1 MTQRNPMSLEVRS
14 VNTIE
19 KSFDTVLE
27 KMETLVK
34 EYATFD
40 ALVDFNKIWR
50 DTGTVGNSSSK
61 KGISFLDVLLVSL
74 TERVRNVQQQLKLKD
89 EFTTNFLSRVEKL
102 VRANLMGG
110 DTGSSSAN
118 QA

>member
-1 MTQRNPMSLEVRS
+1 M
-14 VNTIE
+14 
-19 KSFDTVLE
+19 
-27 KMETLVK
+27 
-34 EYATFD
+34 
-40 ALVDFNKIWR
+40 
-50 DTGTVGNSSSK
+50 
-61 KGISFLDVLLVSL
+61 LLVSL

>member
-1 MTQRNPMSLEVRS
+1 
-14 VNTIE
+14 
-19 KSFDTVLE
+19 
-27 KMETLVK
+27 METLVK

-50 DTGTVGNSSSK
+50 DTGTVGNSSAK

-74 TERVRNVQQQLKLKD
+74 AERVRNVQQQLKLKD